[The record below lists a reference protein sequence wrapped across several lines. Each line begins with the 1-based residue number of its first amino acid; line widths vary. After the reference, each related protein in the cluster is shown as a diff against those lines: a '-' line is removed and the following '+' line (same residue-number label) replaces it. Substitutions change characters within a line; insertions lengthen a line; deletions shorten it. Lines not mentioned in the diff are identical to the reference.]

1 LLDMAAGGS
10 FTHKTME
17 EGEVLLDCILENTPP
32 LEPIRV
38 EPEPCHKDASS
49 AETEITPP
57 SETPSPEPHIPKES
71 LSGHISTIISVMILE
86 IIRSMIRR
94 T

>member
-1 LLDMAAGGS
+1 M
-10 FTHKTME
+10 HKTTE
-17 EGEVLLDCILENTPP
+17 EGEALLDRILENTPP

-38 EPEPCHKDASS
+38 EPEPCHHDASS
-49 AETEITPP
+49 AKTEITTP

-71 LSGHISTIISVMILE
+71 LSGLPYFDYNFLDDFGNYSKYDK
-86 IIRSMIRR
+86 R